1 MEAFIGLLRN
11 AEKVN
16 SSDVELYMRNHEGL
30 MIKLQK
36 LDPKAIRNEVLD
48 RHFETLKSIQKY
60 FIDSTIEGFKE
71 RSEYAPFLA
80 WG

>member
-1 MEAFIGLLRN
+1 
-11 AEKVN
+11 
-16 SSDVELYMRNHEGL
+16 

-36 LDPKAIRNEVLD
+36 LDPKAIRNEVLE

-80 WG
+80 WGQQFVVLCKDSQAETKFQINKQNLERETL